1 MITDCPSSASP
12 MTPTGHALSNA
23 TISILVPAYN
33 AEAHI
38 EACLRS
44 VLAQM
49 QPQHALVVVDDG
61 SRDRT
66 AELVEGLAR
75 AFPHASVTLIRQRN
89 QGISGARNRLLAAAA
104 GDYVQ
109 WLDADD
115 LLLPGTLAA
124 LDEVIAA
131 HAPDA
136 VACDFNAW
144 HPEQPRRTHRV
155 SLAYPPGEL
164 VRDRDAILCR
174 FFADRHI
181 YVWNNV
187 LRRAVYERVAAP
199 VFPVGRVFE
208 DVSVVSTLLARC
220 DNLVR
225 LARPTVDYRQH
236 AASLKMD
243 TSAKWCVDFAQ
254 ALGQVKQGFAPLPV
268 GNKARLHIDATACHF
283 YIRIVKNS
291 YQLPWGEGRVARDQ
305 VRSIFADSL
314 FHPVEQVLA
323 AMQDGLEYSHD
334 RKFDASVAAQV
345 RSALSGNI
353 AFALAKTA
361 SQRLKMW
368 RQRRLA
374 A

>member
-1 MITDCPSSASP
+1 MQTAAAPV
-12 MTPTGHALSNA
+12 TA
-23 TISILVPAYN
+23 TLSILVPAYN
-33 AEAHI
+33 AQAHI

-44 VLAQM
+44 VLPQM
-49 QPQHALVVVDDG
+49 QAHHALVVVDDG
-61 SRDRT
+61 STDRT
-66 AELVEGLAR
+66 AGLVEGLAR
-75 AFPHASVTLIRQRN
+75 EYGHARLTLIRQQN
-89 QGISGARNRLLAAAA
+89 QGISGARNRLLAAAT

-124 LDEVIAA
+124 LDDVIAT
-131 HAPDA
+131 HAPDV
-136 VACDFNAW
+136 VACDFNNW
-144 HPEQPRRTHRV
+144 HPDQPRKNRPV
-155 SLAYPPGEL
+155 ALGYPAGMLLREH
-164 VRDRDAILCR
+164 DAILCS

-187 LRRAVYERVAAP
+187 MRRTVYERVAAP

-208 DVSVVSTLLARC
+208 DVSVVSSLLARC
-220 DNLVR
+220 DSLVR

-236 AASLKMD
+236 AGSLKLA
-243 TSAKWCVDFAQ
+243 TSAKWCVDFTQ
-254 ALGQVKQGFAPLPV
+254 ALRQVKQDFSSLPV
-268 GNKARLHIDATACHF
+268 SDKVRLHIDATACHF

-291 YQLPWGEGRVARDQ
+291 YQLPWSEGRAAREQ
-305 VRSIFADSL
+305 VRSLFISSL

-323 AMQDGLEYSHD
+323 AMRAGLEYSHD
-334 RKFDASVAAQV
+334 RKFDASVADQV
-345 RSALSGNI
+345 RSALAGNL
-353 AFALAKTA
+353 AFSLAKTA

>member
-1 MITDCPSSASP
+1 
-12 MTPTGHALSNA
+12 LSNA

-33 AEAHI
+33 AQAHI

-49 QPQHALVVVDDG
+49 QAHHALVVVDDG

-66 AELVEGLAR
+66 AELVEGVAR
-75 AFPHASVTLIRQRN
+75 DYPDADVTLVRQQN
-89 QGISGARNRLLAAAA
+89 QGISGARNRLLAAAT

-115 LLLPGTLAA
+115 LLLPGALAA
-124 LDEVIAA
+124 LDEAIAT

-144 HPEQPRRTHRV
+144 HPDQPRKTHRV
-155 SLAYPPGEL
+155 ELGYPAGEL
-164 VRDRDAILCR
+164 LRERDDILCA

-187 LRRAVYERVAAP
+187 LRRAVYERVTAP

-208 DVSVVSTLLARC
+208 DVSVVSSLLARC
-220 DNLVR
+220 DSLVR
-225 LARPTVDYRQH
+225 LARPTIDYRQH
-236 AASLKMD
+236 AGSLKMD

-254 ALGQVKQGFAPLPV
+254 ALGQVKQGFAGVPASDM
-268 GNKARLHIDATACHF
+268 ARLHIDATACHF

-291 YQLPWGEGRVARDQ
+291 YQLPWREGRAAREQ
-305 VRSIFADSL
+305 VRPLFLGSL

-323 AMQDGLEYSHD
+323 AMRGGLEYSHD
-334 RKFDASVAAQV
+334 HKFDASVAAQV
-345 RSALSGNI
+345 RSALSGNL
-353 AFALAKTA
+353 AFTLAKTA

>member
-1 MITDCPSSASP
+1 MQAAPAP
-12 MTPTGHALSNA
+12 ARA

-33 AEAHI
+33 AEQHI
-38 EACLRS
+38 ETCLRS

-49 QPQHALVVVDDG
+49 QPHHALVVVDDG
-61 SRDRT
+61 SRDGT

-75 AFPHASVTLIRQRN
+75 AYPLADVTLIRQDN
-89 QGISGARNRLLAAAA
+89 QGISGARNRLLAAAT

-109 WLDADD
+109 WIDADD
-115 LLLPGTLAA
+115 LLLPGTLDA
-124 LDEVIAA
+124 LDEAIGS
-131 HAPDA
+131 HAPDV

-144 HPEQPRRTHRV
+144 HPDQPHKTHRV
-155 SLAYPPGEL
+155 SLGYPAGAL
-164 VRDRDAILCR
+164 VRGRDDILCA

-208 DVSVVSTLLARC
+208 DVSVVSSLLARC
-220 DNLVR
+220 DSLVR

-236 AASLKMD
+236 PGSLKMA
-243 TSAKWCVDFAQ
+243 TSARWCVDFAQ
-254 ALGQVKQGFAPLPV
+254 ALGQVKQGFAGLPV
-268 GNKARLHIDATACHF
+268 SDKVRLHIDATACHF

-291 YQLPWGEGRVARDQ
+291 YQLPWSEGRAARDQ
-305 VRSIFADSL
+305 VRRLFLDSL

-323 AMQDGLEYSHD
+323 AMRDGLEYSHD
-334 RKFDASVAAQV
+334 RRFDASVAAQV
-345 RSALSGNI
+345 RSALSGNL
-353 AFALAKTA
+353 AFTLAKTA